1 MGLERICFFLIR
13 LARFNVFNHNFLKMK
28 DELFKDYQKRL
39 DVLDE
44 DIRAVALKYAKDFH
58 LNEKCSKEE
67 AIERGLVKA
76 EMEKRK
82 IQP

>member
-1 MGLERICFFLIR
+1 
-13 LARFNVFNHNFLKMK
+13 MK

-67 AIERGLVKA
+67 AIERGLVKT

-82 IQP
+82 IQS